1 MLRKEFFA
9 HLGLL
14 FVAFIWGITFVIVQN
29 AISLVEPFTFN
40 AVRFLLAGFIL
51 LIVLLF
57 RPAKERKQSIAPG
70 ILIGFF
76 LFAGYLFQTFGLL
89 YTTSSK
95 AGFLTGL
102 SIVMIPLFSF
112 LFLRQKTGL
121 LAVLGVFVAT
131 IGLFLLTADNSFTFN
146 TGDILVLC
154 CAVSF
159 AVHILMNGK
168 YSRRFTPL
176 FLSAMQVLAVGVFSS
191 ICAFLFEDWQRIL
204 SPALWTSSSFL
215 FALLL
220 TAVFATSI
228 AFFVQT
234 AAQTHTSP
242 TRVAII
248 LAMEPVFAA
257 LTGVFAANETLTV
270 PAIAGCALI
279 LLGMIFAELP
289 SKPKEKAQAA

>member
-1 MLRKEFFA
+1 VRKEVLA

-14 FVAFIWGITFVIVQN
+14 FVAFIWGTTFVIVQN
-29 AISLVEPFTFN
+29 AIALVEPFTFN
-40 AVRFLLAGFIL
+40 AVRFLLAGCILFIIL
-51 LIVLLF
+51 RL
-57 RPAKERKQSIAPG
+57 RPAKESKQPIAPG

-76 LFAGYLFQTFGLL
+76 LFSGYLFQTFGLL

-102 SIVMIPLFSF
+102 SIVMIPVFSF

-121 LAVLGVFVAT
+121 FAILGVVVAT
-131 IGLFLLTADNSFTFN
+131 IGLFLLTADNSFSFN
-146 TGDILVLC
+146 KGDILVLC

-159 AVHILMNGK
+159 AVHILINGK
-168 YSRRFTPL
+168 YSRQFTPL
-176 FLSAMQVLAVGVFSS
+176 FLSTVQVLAVGIFSS
-191 ICAFLFEDWQRIL
+191 LCAFFFEDWHHLFSI
-204 SPALWTSSSFL
+204 SLWTNVSFC

-220 TAVFATSI
+220 TAVFATSL
-228 AFFVQT
+228 AFFIQT

-248 LAMEPVFAA
+248 LSMEPVFAA
-257 LTGVFAANETLTV
+257 LTGVLAANEKLTAT
-270 PAIAGCALI
+270 AIIGCACI

-289 SKPKEKAQAA
+289 SKSKEAQAA